1 MEKTAK
7 MVLALLI
14 IIILTAVVIYAT
26 LPYLNYFFGALILYI
41 IFRPLHHFF
50 VRRIR
55 IQNQFAAALVI
66 IVSIFVVLIPLF
78 FLMGIIVGEIQQLL
92 HNEASIIVS
101 IQSGGQFLNHYL
113 SQLNIST
120 GVIQTKIQET
130 AMGFSLTVQQILVSL
145 RNTKLVIFSIVANF
159 IFVPLLSLAILLIF
173 PLSEGLSIGLF
184 LLGTSAGDPFI
195 PKLAQVAK
203 GDIAFAVGLMVL
215 LMVVTI
221 IYVPIVLPLLL
232 SGVTVNPWDIAK
244 SLILL
249 MLLPLVIA
257 LFIRARYKEVAN
269 GLLPLMTQATNLSL
283 LVLFV
288 AFFVVYFSD
297 LVNVIG
303 TTAVM
308 VAVVFVLVSFVIGYV
323 LGGSSRPI
331 RRVLAL
337 GTAQR
342 NLSAALAIATLNFTD
357 PDVMVMIMVVAL
369 AGLILLMFI
378 GGEIGK
384 RAEMPEEETKKQ
396 ENFSLALGK

>member
-1 MEKTAK
+1 
-7 MVLALLI
+7 MVEPVPFLSFLETI
-14 IIILTAVVIYAT
+14 CILST
-26 LPYLNYFFGALILYI
+26 L
-41 IFRPLHHFF
+41 
-50 VRRIR
+50 
-55 IQNQFAAALVI
+55 
-66 IVSIFVVLIPLF
+66 IFV
-78 FLMGIIVGEIQQLL
+78 
-92 HNEASIIVS
+92 
-101 IQSGGQFLNHYL
+101 L
-113 SQLNIST
+113 SSML
-120 GVIQTKIQET
+120 

>member
-1 MEKTAK
+1 
-7 MVLALLI
+7 MVEPVPFLSFLETI
-14 IIILTAVVIYAT
+14 GILST
-26 LPYLNYFFGALILYI
+26 L
-41 IFRPLHHFF
+41 
-50 VRRIR
+50 
-55 IQNQFAAALVI
+55 
-66 IVSIFVVLIPLF
+66 IFV
-78 FLMGIIVGEIQQLL
+78 
-92 HNEASIIVS
+92 
-101 IQSGGQFLNHYL
+101 L
-113 SQLNIST
+113 SSML
-120 GVIQTKIQET
+120 
-130 AMGFSLTVQQILVSL
+130 AMGFSLTVQQILVPL
-145 RNTKLVIFSIVANF
+145 RNTKLVILSIVANF
-159 IFVPLLSLAILLIF
+159 IFVPMLALAILMIF

-184 LLGTSAGDPFI
+184 LLGTSAGAPFI

-257 LFIRARYKEVAN
+257 LFIKARYEEVAD

-297 LVNVIG
+297 LINVIG
-303 TTAVM
+303 TTAVI
-308 VAVVFVLVSFVIGYV
+308 VAVVFVLVSFVIGYF

-378 GGEIGK
+378 GGEMGK
-384 RAEMPEEETKKQ
+384 RVEMPEEETQKQ
-396 ENFSLALGK
+396 ENLSSAPGK

>member
-1 MEKTAK
+1 M
-7 MVLALLI
+7 L
-14 IIILTAVVIYAT
+14 
-26 LPYLNYFFGALILYI
+26 
-41 IFRPLHHFF
+41 
-50 VRRIR
+50 
-55 IQNQFAAALVI
+55 
-66 IVSIFVVLIPLF
+66 
-78 FLMGIIVGEIQQLL
+78 
-92 HNEASIIVS
+92 
-101 IQSGGQFLNHYL
+101 
-113 SQLNIST
+113 
-120 GVIQTKIQET
+120 
-130 AMGFSLTVQQILVSL
+130 AMGFSLTVQQILVPL
-145 RNTKLVIFSIVANF
+145 RNTKLVILSIVANF
-159 IFVPLLSLAILLIF
+159 IFVPLLALAILLIF

-184 LLGTSAGDPFI
+184 LLGTSAGAPFI

-215 LMVVTI
+215 LMVMTI

-257 LFIRARYKEVAN
+257 LFIKARYEEVAD

-297 LVNVIG
+297 LINVIG
-303 TTAVM
+303 TTAVI
-308 VAVVFVLVSFVIGYV
+308 VAVVFVLVSFVIGYF
-323 LGGSSRPI
+323 LGGSSMPI

-378 GGEIGK
+378 GGEMGK
-384 RAEMPEEETKKQ
+384 RVETPEKEILEQ
-396 ENFSLALGK
+396 ENTFSEP